1 TLLFLLLLLLLRY
14 IDNFEEVANPGRVL
28 PENDPTWKAG
38 GTTLQGYSSQHF
50 TTADPIKVDS
60 SKKVELLLR
69 LVAREDETDLVFPKD
84 RCKPLSTLCPPA
96 VPE

>member
-1 TLLFLLLLLLLRY
+1 MSENDFFFHY
-14 IDNFEEVANPGRVL
+14 FVVIGFDEVVNPGRVL

-50 TTADPIKVDS
+50 TTADSIKVDS

-69 LVAREDETDLVFPKD
+69 LVAREDETDLVFPKED
-84 RCKPLSTLCPPA
+84 FKPLSTLCPPA

>member
-1 TLLFLLLLLLLRY
+1 MSVPSENDFFFHY
-14 IDNFEEVANPGRVL
+14 FVVIGFAEVVDPGCVL
-28 PENDPTWKAG
+28 PENDPAWKAG

-69 LVAREDETDLVFPKD
+69 LVAR
-84 RCKPLSTLCPPA
+84 
-96 VPE
+96 

>member
-1 TLLFLLLLLLLRY
+1 MSVLSENDFFFHY
-14 IDNFEEVANPGRVL
+14 FVVIGFGEVVNHGRVL

-69 LVAREDETDLVFPKD
+69 LVARYDVF
-84 RCKPLSTLCPPA
+84 SFIIINH
-96 VPE
+96 

>member
-1 TLLFLLLLLLLRY
+1 MVIGFG
-14 IDNFEEVANPGRVL
+14 EVVNPGRVL

-69 LVAREDETDLVFPKD
+69 LVARYDIFSFITINH
-84 RCKPLSTLCPPA
+84 
-96 VPE
+96 

>member
-1 TLLFLLLLLLLRY
+1 MVCTVRERFFFHY
-14 IDNFEEVANPGRVL
+14 FVVIGFGDPGRIL

-69 LVAREDETDLVFPKD
+69 LVAR
-84 RCKPLSTLCPPA
+84 
-96 VPE
+96 

>member
-1 TLLFLLLLLLLRY
+1 MSENDFFFLY
-14 IDNFEEVANPGRVL
+14 FVVIVFDEVVNPGRVL
-28 PENDPTWKAG
+28 PENDPRWKAG

-69 LVAREDETDLVFPKD
+69 LVAR
-84 RCKPLSTLCPPA
+84 
-96 VPE
+96 

>member
-1 TLLFLLLLLLLRY
+1 MSKNDFFFIILCWY
-14 IDNFEEVANPGRVL
+14 IARFDEIANPGRVL

-50 TTADPIKVDS
+50 TIADPIKVDS

-69 LVAREDETDLVFPKD
+69 LVARYDVF
-84 RCKPLSTLCPPA
+84 SFIIINH
-96 VPE
+96 

>member
-1 TLLFLLLLLLLRY
+1 MVIGL
-14 IDNFEEVANPGRVL
+14 NEVVNTGHVL

-38 GTTLQGYSSQHF
+38 GTTLQGYSSQYF

-69 LVAREDETDLVFPKD
+69 LVAR
-84 RCKPLSTLCPPA
+84 
-96 VPE
+96 

>member
-1 TLLFLLLLLLLRY
+1 MSVLSENDFFFHY
-14 IDNFEEVANPGRVL
+14 FVVIGFGEVVNPGRVL

-69 LVAREDETDLVFPKD
+69 LVARYDVF
-84 RCKPLSTLCPPA
+84 SFIIINH
-96 VPE
+96 

>member
-1 TLLFLLLLLLLRY
+1 MSVPSENDFFFHY
-14 IDNFEEVANPGRVL
+14 FVVIGFAEVVDPGRVL
-28 PENDPTWKAG
+28 PENDPAWKAG

-69 LVAREDETDLVFPKD
+69 LVAR
-84 RCKPLSTLCPPA
+84 
-96 VPE
+96 

>member
-1 TLLFLLLLLLLRY
+1 MSVLSKNDFFFHY
-14 IDNFEEVANPGRVL
+14 FVVIGFGEVVNPGRVL

-69 LVAREDETDLVFPKD
+69 LVAR
-84 RCKPLSTLCPPA
+84 
-96 VPE
+96 